1 MMRRRE
7 FITLLGAAAAWPIAG
22 MAQQE
27 KMPVIGFL
35 RSSEDPLKILF
46 QQHRPRADI
55 DPSYLR
61 QQSPVTNGRRCL
73 TLGANSK

>member
-1 MMRRRE
+1 MRRRE

-46 QQHRPRADI
+46 NSI
-55 DPSYLR
+55 
-61 QQSPVTNGRRCL
+61 GRVEM
-73 TLGANSK
+73 